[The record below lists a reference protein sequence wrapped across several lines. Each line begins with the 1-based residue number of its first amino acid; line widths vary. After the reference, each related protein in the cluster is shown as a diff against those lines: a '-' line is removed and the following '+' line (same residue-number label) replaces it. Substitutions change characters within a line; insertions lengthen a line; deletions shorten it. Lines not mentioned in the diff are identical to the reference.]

1 MSQNL
6 IKELN
11 NNKWKGKPGHRTG
24 EEACGPNTNCVNLEW
39 GYDCECAPGYEVNPQ
54 GIVPIDRRFIGDFSV
69 RFCVIVCGTELSD
82 R

>member
-1 MSQNL
+1 MTYHNHMWQNL
-6 IKELN
+6 MKEIN

-54 GIVPIDRRFIGDFSV
+54 GIVPIRIYV
-69 RFCVIVCGTELSD
+69 LSETLLYGVM
-82 R
+82 

>member
-1 MSQNL
+1 MTYHNHMWQNL
-6 IKELN
+6 MKEIN

-54 GIVPIDRRFIGDFSV
+54 GIVPIGIYV
-69 RFCVIVCGTELSD
+69 LSETFPYGVM
-82 R
+82 